1 MRDETES
8 TAVGT
13 TGVRA
18 GDGTT
23 DGPSAIGSVDP
34 PPPGLLARAARALPC
49 GRHLPDEQW
58 QQHHRFVLRT
68 LAALT
73 VAVAGYALVA
83 GHSVLGAGGLAAPVA
98 ALGTVAA
105 LPFLT
110 RGERANVAAVGLM
123 TAAAVVVHVSGGRTE
138 AHFLFFALLPLAA
151 LYATP
156 VPFVLAVGFVAL
168 HHAVLGSLVH
178 GSVFMHGQSVAQ
190 MALLHAVLILLE
202 SWACFVAWRHFE
214 DRRELVERLVSERT
228 AELWAQRDELVRL
241 AAVVQCTDDAVFTAG
256 PDGRIETWNPGAERL
271 YGHAAADVLG
281 RHVRTL
287 VAPSGQQ
294 LVGPALDSLHEV
306 GSLRVE
312 RLHRRRDGSVF
323 PALLTVSAIRDDD
336 GALTGHAAIVR
347 DVTEQ
352 KRAQAEAVSAAERL
366 REQAGELT
374 RLALH
379 DSLTGLANRVLLR
392 DRLGAVL
399 SARRTGPGAVLLL
412 DLDDF
417 KAVNDVH
424 GHGAG
429 DAVLTAVASRLRSC
443 VRPEDTVARLGGDE
457 FVVLVPAAHGRDE
470 VGAVAGRL
478 IAAANAPV
486 SWGPETFEVG
496 CSIGIA
502 LVDPAD
508 GRDPDEVLS
517 DADIAMYAA
526 KAAGRNRFAVF
537 EPAMR
542 EHVVAQTQLAR
553 DLRTAAG
560 SGQFSLLYQP
570 QVDLRSGRVTGVE
583 ALARWHHPARGL
595 VLPDTFIPVA
605 ESTGTVDLIDD
616 WALAEACRQL
626 AAWDA
631 AGLPRLR
638 VAVNI
643 SAHRLARGDL
653 APSVGSSARAAGI
666 DPGRLEIEV
675 TETATTSCAD
685 EAARTLQEVRALGVS
700 IAIDDFGTGHS
711 SFGRLRVLPV
721 DRLKIDRSFIATLD
735 GRAGAGSIAGAMV
748 AMGRSLGLDVVAEGV
763 ETAEQLDALRAL
775 GCNAVQGWL
784 FGRPM
789 GAGEIDS
796 LLRSSSRVPAPRRR
810 SPDQPTG
817 RSSRPGRER
826 VDLPA
831 AGE

>member
-1 MRDETES
+1 M
-8 TAVGT
+8 
-13 TGVRA
+13 
-18 GDGTT
+18 
-23 DGPSAIGSVDP
+23 
-34 PPPGLLARAARALPC
+34 PGLLARVARTLPS

-58 QQHHRFVLRT
+58 HRHHRFVLRT

-73 VAVAGYALVA
+73 VVVAGHALVA
-83 GHSVLGAGGLAAPVA
+83 GHGVLGAGGLTVPVA
-98 ALGTVAA
+98 ALGAAAA

-110 RGERANVAAVGLM
+110 RGERANLAAVGLM

-168 HHAVLGSLVH
+168 HHFVLGSLLH
-178 GSVFMHGQSVAQ
+178 GSVFVHGQSVAQ
-190 MALLHAVLILLE
+190 MALLHAVFILVE

-214 DRRELVERLVSERT
+214 DRRELVERLVSDRT
-228 AELWAQRDELVRL
+228 AQLREQRDELLRL
-241 AAVVQCTDDAVFTAG
+241 AAVVQSTDDAVYTASL
-256 PDGRIETWNPGAERL
+256 DGRVRTWNPGAERL
-271 YGHAAADVLG
+271 YGHAAAEVIG
-281 RHVRTL
+281 RHVRCL
-287 VAPSGQQ
+287 VAPGQQ
-294 LVGPALDSLHEV
+294 GLVGPALVALQQQSNVRL
-306 GSLRVE
+306 E

-323 PALLTVSAIRDDD
+323 EALLTVSAIRDED
-336 GALTGHAAIVR
+336 GTLTGHAAIVR

-352 KRAQAEAVSAAERL
+352 KRAQAEAVSNAHRL
-366 REQAGELT
+366 QEQAGELA

-392 DRLGAVL
+392 DRLEAVL
-399 SARRTGPGAVLLL
+399 AARRTGPGAVLLL

-457 FVVLVPAAHGRDE
+457 FVVLVDAARGRDE
-470 VGAVAGRL
+470 VGAVAERL
-478 IAAANAPV
+478 IAASNASVP
-486 SWGPETFEVG
+486 WGPETFEVG

-502 LVDPAD
+502 LLDPAD
-508 GRDPDEVLS
+508 GRDPDEVLR

-537 EPAMR
+537 EPAMH
-542 EHVVAQTQLAR
+542 EQVVAQTQLVR

-570 QVDLRSGRVTGVE
+570 QVDLRSGRITGAE
-583 ALARWHHPARGL
+583 ALARWHHPLHGL

-605 ESTGTVDLIDD
+605 ESSGTIDLIDD
-616 WALAEACRQL
+616 WALGEACRQL
-626 AAWDA
+626 AGWDA
-631 AGLPRLR
+631 AGLPRLQ

-643 SAHRLARGDL
+643 SARRLARGDL
-653 APSVGSSARAAGI
+653 ADTVRSSARAAGV
-666 DPGRLEIEV
+666 DPARLEVEI

-721 DRLKIDRSFIATLD
+721 DRLKIDRSFVAALD

-775 GCNAVQGWL
+775 GCSSVQGWL
-784 FGRPM
+784 FGRP
-789 GAGEIDS
+789 
-796 LLRSSSRVPAPRRR
+796 VPADEIASLVRAAP
-810 SPDQPTG
+810 PVPAL
-817 RSSRPGRER
+817 PGR
-826 VDLPA
+826 PS
-831 AGE
+831 